1 MNDWFVK
8 TLGYAMLAFEAQA
21 ELEDVLTSV
30 RSDSGNPADMAAFIR
45 HESDGGLH
53 CEVKVYLSPACVA
66 VAEEVNAK
74 PCAKPSPEGL
84 GMLQGSDEAWQ
95 SLFPEFSG

>member
-8 TLGYAMLAFEAQA
+8 NLGDAMLAFDAQA
-21 ELEDVLTSV
+21 KLEEVLASV
-30 RSDSGNPADMAAFIR
+30 RSDRGNPTDMAAFIR

-66 VAEEVNAK
+66 VADEVNAK
-74 PCAKPSPEGL
+74 PCVKPSPEGL
-84 GMLQGSDEAWQ
+84 GMLLGSDEAWR
-95 SLFPEFSG
+95 SLFPEFTG

>member
-1 MNDWFVK
+1 MNDWLVK
-8 TLGYAMLAFEAQA
+8 NLGDAMLAFEAQA

-84 GMLQGSDEAWQ
+84 GMLLGSDEAWK